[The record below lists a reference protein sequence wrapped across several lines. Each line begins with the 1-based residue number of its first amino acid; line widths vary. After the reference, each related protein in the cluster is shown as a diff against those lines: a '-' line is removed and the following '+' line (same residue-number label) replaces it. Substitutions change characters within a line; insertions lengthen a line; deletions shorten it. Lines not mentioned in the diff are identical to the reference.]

1 MTEGSCLGAVTH
13 VVSARSAIEA
23 EARGFEVAIQSSE
36 KFQDRFVIIEMDA
49 QVIVKAVQERS
60 YPRIYWRAS
69 AQKKKR

>member
-1 MTEGSCLGAVTH
+1 MLVVKTTEGSYLGAVTH

-49 QVIVKAVQERS
+49 
-60 YPRIYWRAS
+60 
-69 AQKKKR
+69 